1 MRNIFYRSK
10 NLVGVFNELL
20 NGFINSLMIIGI
32 LIFSIGLVDR
42 LIGNKF
48 NYLELG
54 IIFGSILGFIFKYI
68 TKFIVLGIMVGTIIQ
83 YVYKK

>member
-20 NGFINSLMIIGI
+20 NGFINSLMIIGV

-48 NYLELG
+48 NALKVPTNEL
-54 IIFGSILGFIFKYI
+54 
-68 TKFIVLGIMVGTIIQ
+68 
-83 YVYKK
+83 

>member
-20 NGFINSLMIIGI
+20 NGFINSFIIIGI

-42 LIGNKF
+42 LIGKKF
-48 NYLELG
+48 NALKVPKNEL
-54 IIFGSILGFIFKYI
+54 
-68 TKFIVLGIMVGTIIQ
+68 
-83 YVYKK
+83 

>member
-20 NGFINSLMIIGI
+20 NGFINSFIIIGI

-42 LIGNKF
+42 LRG
-48 NYLELG
+48 
-54 IIFGSILGFIFKYI
+54 
-68 TKFIVLGIMVGTIIQ
+68 
-83 YVYKK
+83 KKSE

>member
-20 NGFINSLMIIGI
+20 NGFINSLVIIGV

-48 NYLELG
+48 NALKVPTNEL
-54 IIFGSILGFIFKYI
+54 
-68 TKFIVLGIMVGTIIQ
+68 
-83 YVYKK
+83 